1 MHTYANIQYHTII
14 VPFWSQHFPNTVF
27 VYIYNTYN
35 IIQHIS
41 YISTYIVLPVFRIY
55 IYIVIIT
62 NIIIIIIWYICMY
75 YTCPA
80 SIYKRRDQFPRRRP
94 CGSSWGI
101 APSPPKCPNASLV
114 ALVALAFHAFHV
126 AVAGGGGTFI
136 GSLIWD
142 IWDI

>member
-1 MHTYANIQYHTII
+1 MITI
-14 VPFWSQHFPNTVF
+14 F
-27 VYIYNTYN
+27 
-35 IIQHIS
+35 
-41 YISTYIVLPVFRIY
+41 
-55 IYIVIIT
+55 
-62 NIIIIIIWYICMY
+62 IIIIILYICMY

-80 SIYKRRDQFPRRRP
+80 SIYKRRDQFPRGRP

-136 GSLIWD
+136 GPLIWD